1 MRLDTALTITR
12 ANQSCNPFLEV
23 ERLMFPPL
31 LHHPA
36 FPPVP
41 SRPVTG
47 VSRKKKNTHTNI
59 SHVLATA
66 EDVKA
71 TGGRFEPYLPCET
84 MLIALCTVSLATR
97 WFDTSVVVARSS
109 APVRFTGG
117 ACKGGKFENRWR
129 YGTLPPGS
137 SRGVLASRPGRFD
150 RSIPPVVSRCTS
162 RGKPAPIRC
171 PLFQPGPDRTP
182 WIGLPAA

>member
-1 MRLDTALTITR
+1 MQPISGKRTAD
-12 ANQSCNPFLEV
+12 
-23 ERLMFPPL
+23 
-31 LHHPA
+31 
-36 FPPVP
+36 VP
-41 SRPVTG
+41 SPPPSPGFPARSKS
-47 VSRKKKNTHTNI
+47 SRHWRFQEKEEHTTNI